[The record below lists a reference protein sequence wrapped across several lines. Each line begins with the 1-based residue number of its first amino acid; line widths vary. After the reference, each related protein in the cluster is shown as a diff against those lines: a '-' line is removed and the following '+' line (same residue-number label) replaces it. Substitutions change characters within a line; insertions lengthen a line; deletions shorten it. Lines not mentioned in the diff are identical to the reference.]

1 MMTTQVQKNKEK
13 QRERDIKRKII
24 LGNKKVLEFSI
35 ARLFRFNAVLLR
47 ELVVVS
53 PPPPRRVRLARRVML
68 VVK

>member
-1 MMTTQVQKNKEK
+1 M
-13 QRERDIKRKII
+13 
-24 LGNKKVLEFSI
+24 

-53 PPPPRRVRLARRVML
+53 PLPPRRVRLARRVML